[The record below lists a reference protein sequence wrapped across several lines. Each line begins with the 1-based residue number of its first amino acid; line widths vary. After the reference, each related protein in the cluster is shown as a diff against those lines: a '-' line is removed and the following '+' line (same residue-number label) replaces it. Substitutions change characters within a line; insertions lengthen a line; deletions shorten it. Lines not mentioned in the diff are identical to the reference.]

1 MKDIFNPVARQ
12 PLFGPD
18 LWRNRESVG
27 AEGLLTAKAG
37 WVRGE
42 NDSMELNR
50 LEQALHTARALVMAD
65 LLAGDVAEAEI
76 VSSSRTR

>member
-1 MKDIFNPVARQ
+1 M
-12 PLFGPD
+12 
-18 LWRNRESVG
+18 
-27 AEGLLTAKAG
+27 
-37 WVRGE
+37 RGE

-65 LLAGDVAEAEI
+65 LAAGDVAEAEI